1 MRDLE
6 TIVRSNASFVIFAAQ
21 PYEPHTVM
29 SFLVENSIPF
39 KTMLG
44 SYKNERET
52 SYTVP
57 AEHFAAITQAGLVD
71 EQESFIV
78 LGHIG
83 ESGFRKAEIVF
94 SNPETAPVEVG
105 YMVNVSREEAL
116 SAEAWTYDPQGNAF
130 FVIRSAEQLVAQG
143 IGVE

>member
-1 MRDLE
+1 MRDLA

-21 PYEPHTVM
+21 PHEPHTVM

-57 AEHFAAITQAGLVD
+57 AENFDAIVQAGLVD
-71 EQESFIV
+71 EQESFLV

-94 SNPETAPVEVG
+94 TNPELEPIDG
-105 YMVNVSREEAL
+105 GFMVNVSREEAL
-116 SAEAWTYDPQGNAF
+116 SAEGWTYDPQGNSF
-130 FVIRSAEQLVAQG
+130 FTLKTAEQLIVQG
-143 IGVE
+143 TPAE